1 MDGWMDG
8 ERERERREPMT
19 NCSRDEREPLKTDP
33 FAPRERSEMRGSAR
47 SGPFIATRKR
57 ANLIGQFTLRP
68 LVTLHP
74 SIHPAL
80 VSISQQYF

>member
-1 MDGWMDG
+1 MDGG
-8 ERERERREPMT
+8 RERGRRESMT
-19 NCSRDEREPLKTDP
+19 NCSRDERELLKTDP
-33 FAPRERSEMRGSAR
+33 LAPRESSEMRGSAR

-74 SIHPAL
+74 SKHPACA
-80 VSISQQYF
+80 SISQQYFWF

>member
-1 MDGWMDG
+1 MEGG
-8 ERERERREPMT
+8 RERGRRESMT

-33 FAPRERSEMRGSAR
+33 LAPRERSEMRGSER

-57 ANLIGQFTLRP
+57 VNLIGQFTLRP

-80 VSISQQYF
+80 VSNTSGFNQIR